1 MVRIYKYAALLLL
14 ASSCAY
20 PFEFMYDVYGTENGG
35 LRSKR
40 KYKEYEVLRDTLPP
54 YIQERVAYTVNYC
67 KNDNTDEYYPRDEE
81 SGYIVFLN
89 GSRAIGFVAK
99 GNTATPGDFSVAVG
113 DIAYYK
119 NSKNE
124 TVLYRYAAANGGQ
137 FEDWL
142 ITPRTDSTFIL
153 RTRGSGYKYFYV
165 KSNQVPEEWLK
176 DIEVDW

>member
-1 MVRIYKYAALLLL
+1 MIRIYNYVALLLL
-14 ASSCAY
+14 VSACAY

-40 KYKEYEVLRDTLPP
+40 KYKEYEGLRDTLPS
-54 YIQERVAYTVNYC
+54 YIQERVAYTVSYC
-67 KNDNTDEYYPRDEE
+67 KNDNMDEYYPRDEE
-81 SGYIVFLN
+81 SGYIVFFE

-99 GNTATPGDFSVAVG
+99 GNTATQQNFSVEAG

-119 NSKNE
+119 NNKNE
-124 TVLYRYAAANGGQ
+124 VVLYRYAAANGGQ

-153 RTRGSGYKYFYV
+153 RPRGSGYKYYYV
-165 KSNQVPEEWLK
+165 KSKQVPLDWLK
-176 DIEVDW
+176 DIEADW